1 MSAKR
6 KNSPSKKNRPK
17 SRKVEYDEED
27 ISSEHESEVEDAE
40 TGSNVDGEDAAEDD
54 LTDVSSIPEL
64 PPPEGGWGKPGT
76 LLMCGLTNWDMAGR
90 KAPPK
95 GMKVNIGRSLWTPH
109 TFKNLNGIRVR
120 LVASG
125 PAASHSILVTED
137 NRCLAFGRNDKDDV
151 YTTHD
156 LYNMFEYK
164 NHHSGYNISR
174 VKLFSLTSQLGVGDI
189 KRRDDPTEV
198 EALKGHTVIA
208 ATCGRNHTL
217 FLTSRGIVFAAG
229 DNKLG
234 QCGVGKTDPCIVS
247 ASKVKYTGPPIVKI
261 GCGADF
267 SMILDIKGGL
277 HSFGSP
283 EHGALGHNTDGK
295 YFITN
300 TKMAFHFEKV
310 PKRIVLY
317 VERAKDGHITP
328 LDRVEIT
335 DFSCGYY
342 HTVAIDSKNRAFSWG
357 FGGIGRLGHN
367 EQRDELVPRLIKFLE
382 PPTRGVKSVYCG
394 STYSIVISVHGTA
407 LMFGQTKRTGE
418 ANMYPKPIQDLSGWE
433 IRCVGV
439 SNTSVVVAADESV
452 IAWGSSPTFGEL
464 GFGEMRKSS
473 TTPMEVKAVEGLY
486 ITAVTCGLSHTLM
499 ICRDE
504 SEEEKAKINKLKV
517 YSV

>member
-1 MSAKR
+1 MSTKR
-6 KNSPSKKNRPK
+6 KAASGKAKNRPK

-27 ISSEHESEVEDAE
+27 ISSEHDSEVDDAE
-40 TGSNVDGEDAAEDD
+40 AGSNADGEDAAAEDA
-54 LTDVSSIPEL
+54 LADVSNMPEL
-64 PPPEGGWGKPGT
+64 PAPEGGWGKPGT
-76 LLMCGLTNWDMAGR
+76 LLMCGLTNWEMAGR

-95 GMKVNIGRSLWTPH
+95 GVKANVGRSLWTPH
-109 TFKNLNGIRVR
+109 TFKNLNDAKVR
-120 LVASG
+120 LIASG
-125 PAASHSILVTED
+125 PAASHSIIVTED
-137 NRCLAFGRNDKDDV
+137 NRCLAFGRNDK
-151 YTTHD
+151 
-156 LYNMFEYK
+156 
-164 NHHSGYNISR
+164 G
-174 VKLFSLTSQLGVGDI
+174 QLGVGDT
-189 KRRDDPTEV
+189 KRRDEPTEV
-198 EALKGHTVIA
+198 EALKGHTVIGA
-208 ATCGRNHTL
+208 SCGRNHTL

-234 QCGVGKTDPCIVS
+234 QCGIGKNDPCVVT
-247 ASKVKYTGPPIVKI
+247 ATKVKYSGPPIVKV
-261 GCGADF
+261 GCGAEF

-277 HSFGSP
+277 HSFGCP
-283 EHGALGHNTDGK
+283 EYGALGHNTDGK

-300 TKMAFHFEKV
+300 TKMAFHYEKV

-317 VERAKDGHITP
+317 VERGKDGHATP

-335 DFSCGYY
+335 DFSCGHY

-382 PPTRGVKSVYCG
+382 PPNRGVRAVYCG
-394 STYSIVISVHGTA
+394 STYSIAINVHGSA

-433 IRCVGV
+433 IRCVGC
-439 SNTSVVVAADESV
+439 SQTSVVVAADDSV
-452 IAWGSSPTFGEL
+452 IAWGASPTFGEL

-473 TTPMEVKAVEGLY
+473 TTPMEVKALEGLY

-499 ICRDE
+499 ICRDDT
-504 SEEEKAKINKLKV
+504 EEERAKINKLQV

>member
-1 MSAKR
+1 MSKR
-6 KNSPSKKNRPK
+6 KNTTVKKGRAK

-27 ISSEHESEVEDAE
+27 ISSEHESDVEDAE
-40 TGSNVDGEDAAEDD
+40 SGTNVDGEDAAEDD
-54 LTDVSSIPEL
+54 LTDVSNIPEL
-64 PPPEGGWGKPGT
+64 PSPEGGWGKPGT
-76 LLMCGLTNWDMAGR
+76 LLMCGLTNWEMAGR

-95 GMKVNIGRSLWTPH
+95 SLKTNVGRSLWTPH
-109 TFKNLNGIRVR
+109 TFKNLNGARVR
-120 LVASG
+120 LIASG
-125 PAASHSILVTED
+125 PAASHNIIVTED
-137 NRCLAFGRNDKDDV
+137 NRCLTFGKNDK
-151 YTTHD
+151 
-156 LYNMFEYK
+156 
-164 NHHSGYNISR
+164 G
-174 VKLFSLTSQLGVGDI
+174 QLGVGDT
-189 KRRDDPTEV
+189 KRRDEPTEV
-198 EALKGHTVIA
+198 EALKGHTIIA
-208 ATCGRNHTL
+208 ASCGRNHTL
-217 FLTSRGIVFAAG
+217 FLTSRGLVFAAG

-234 QCGVGKTDPCIVS
+234 QCGVGKSDPCIVK
-247 ASKVKYTGPPIVKI
+247 AMKVKYSGPPIVKV
-261 GCGADF
+261 GCGAEF

-277 HSFGSP
+277 HSFGCP
-283 EHGALGHNTDGK
+283 EYGVLGHNTDGK

-317 VERAKDGHITP
+317 VERGKDGHVTP

-335 DFSCGYY
+335 DFSCGHY

-382 PPTRGVKSVYCG
+382 PPNRGIRSIACG
-394 STYSIVISVHGTA
+394 STYSIAINIHGSA

-433 IRCVGV
+433 IRCIGC
-439 SNTSVVVAADESV
+439 SQSSIVVAADDSV
-452 IAWGSSPTFGEL
+452 IAWGGSPTFGEL

-486 ITAVTCGLSHTLM
+486 ITAVTCGVSHTLM
-499 ICRDE
+499 ICRDDTE
-504 SEEEKAKINKLKV
+504 HEKAKINKLPV